1 MDLTLLGEK
10 IKKLRKSQNMTQ
22 NDLSAVLGYSESYIS
37 YIEKGQRQLS
47 VSDLNKLANF
57 FSVNMDYFVPKAKT
71 AHSHANTDKRLEEFD
86 IREVL
91 PFTLGYAR
99 RHPHEMESTIADRIN
114 VEVNYAITQAIAEDR
129 ERVRENLPKI
139 ITPTVEP
146 SPNNL
151 SQNQIFASGQMN
163 MLLRVTD
170 LLSSLDTPIPN
181 KE

>member
-91 PFTLGYAR
+91 PFTLDYAR
-99 RHPHEMESTIADRIN
+99 KHPHEMESTIADRIN

-129 ERVRENLPKI
+129 EWL
-139 ITPTVEP
+139 VERLEDIKEKNP
-146 SPNNL
+146 GSIYGFESISNGG
-151 SQNQIFASGQMN
+151 IDYAIEEIK
-163 MLLRVTD
+163 R
-170 LLSSLDTPIPN
+170 LSSLDKTLANPTL
-181 KE
+181 